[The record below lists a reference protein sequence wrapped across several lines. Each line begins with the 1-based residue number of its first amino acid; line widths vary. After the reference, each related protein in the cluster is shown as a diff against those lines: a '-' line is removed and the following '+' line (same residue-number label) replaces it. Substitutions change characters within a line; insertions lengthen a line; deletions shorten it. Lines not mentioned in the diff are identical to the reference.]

1 MNIMPCNHTKIGNVF
16 CGIERWLE
24 CRDCGSTF
32 YCRSK
37 HKRINQEDMYDR
49 LCSQKREIQSLREHV
64 KMLSDKLNE
73 LYYAPGMPG
82 YISVKNDFESKAI
95 KS

>member
-1 MNIMPCNHTKIGNVF
+1 
-16 CGIERWLE
+16 
-24 CRDCGSTF
+24 
-32 YCRSK
+32 
-37 HKRINQEDMYDR
+37 MYDR